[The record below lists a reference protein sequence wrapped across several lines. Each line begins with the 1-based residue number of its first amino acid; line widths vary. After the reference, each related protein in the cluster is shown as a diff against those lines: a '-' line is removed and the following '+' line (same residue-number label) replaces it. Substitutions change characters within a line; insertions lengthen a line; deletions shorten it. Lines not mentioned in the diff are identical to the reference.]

1 MIGPMN
7 PRRRPAPFE
16 VKQLEHPYEQKRVAK
31 PMPVTLTD
39 GIGTFE
45 GYGAVFDVEHPTSS
59 WMLGPEWKDVI
70 RPGAFTRTLNEHKKR
85 GTRPNMLLMHEYGNV
100 IGVWQSCEEDKDG
113 LFTKGAVS
121 LNAKMPNGAGVHEL
135 MKMGAITG
143 ESIGFRPVKIVL
155 HQEEKL
161 RELLEVQVREIS
173 IVDDPGGPTAR
184 ITDVKSVTKNPQF
197 IERLLRDA
205 GFSRKEAKALLAEGL
220 SALRDAA
227 VDDDD
232 DDAQR
237 DVETAGSS
245 SKELADLVSAIRS
258 SSAALMNRS

>member
-1 MIGPMN
+1 MK
-7 PRRRPAPFE
+7 RRPIIHRE
-16 VKQLEHPYEQKRVAK
+16 LELKHGEHPYEQKRVAK

-39 GIGTFE
+39 GVGTFE

-59 WMLGPEWKDVI
+59 WILGPEWTDVI
-70 RPGAFTRTLNEHKKR
+70 RPGAFTRTLAEHKKL

-113 LFTKGAVS
+113 LLTRGLVS

-143 ESIGFRPVKIVL
+143 ESIGFQAAKVTL
-155 HQEEKL
+155 HQEQKL
-161 RELLEVQVREIS
+161 REIHEAKVREIS

-184 ITDVKSVTKNPQF
+184 ITDVKSVTKNPKF

-227 VDDDD
+227 ADDDE
-232 DDAQR
+232 QR
-237 DVETAGSS
+237 EAEPALTSTSIADFASS
-245 SKELADLVSAIRS
+245 IRS
-258 SSAALMNRS
+258 FAAAVKSHP